1 MGRLFYNRDHMQSI
15 LKCMYND
22 YIINGV
28 SIREMAEDYS
38 YSERQIRYIINR
50 YLGVKPGKGNGRRY
64 KNMEKKEQ
72 EEMPHRIELDDD
84 MYVIDG
90 KLAKKATVEDLIIQ
104 SRKYTKYTNKK
115 VENK

>member
-1 MGRLFYNRDHMQSI
+1 MFEEFEDI
-15 LKCMYND
+15 LK
-22 YIINGV
+22 
-28 SIREMAEDYS
+28 E
-38 YSERQIRYIINR
+38 
-50 YLGVKPGKGNGRRY
+50 
-64 KNMEKKEQ
+64 EQ